1 MKEKVTG
8 MARRLINT
16 AMTPEMRAIKA
27 IAQKQKQSE
36 KQYATPIV
44 LDNKKP
50 SNTEGKP
57 GDRKVIQEGSS
68 YYLYIKVTDR
78 WMKVQLQEVN

>member
-8 MARRLINT
+8 IARRLINT

-27 IAQKQKQSE
+27 IAQKQNQSE
-36 KQYATPIV
+36 KQYATHIV

-50 SNTEGKP
+50 SNTEGKT
-57 GDRKVIQEGSS
+57 GDRKVIQEGSN